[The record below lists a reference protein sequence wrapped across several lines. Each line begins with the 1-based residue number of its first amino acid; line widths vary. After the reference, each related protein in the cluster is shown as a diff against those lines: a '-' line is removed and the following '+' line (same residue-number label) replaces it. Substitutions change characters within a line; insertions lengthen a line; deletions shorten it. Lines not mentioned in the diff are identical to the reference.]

1 MRTATITLRG
11 ADFAQKMSEMRTW
24 LDQQLFEPI
33 RFIYKQDREIIV
45 ISVDFPEGHQA
56 EAFQSRFAGR
66 QHEMASSLRSVQ
78 KLPNRAAGD
87 GSGRPETLATVG
99 RAETRATFGGV
110 EARGTMAQACWWR
123 LVAEEIRAE
132 ADNFGSEAA
141 KETMELAAKAWE
153 QLAEE
158 LEHRLARNGDQQ
170 QGLFL
175 R

>member
-11 ADFAQKMSEMRTW
+11 ADFAQKMSEMRAW

-78 KLPNRAAGD
+78 KLPNRAGAIASWG
-87 GSGRPETLATVG
+87 
-99 RAETRATFGGV
+99 
-110 EARGTMAQACWWR
+110 EAQTRGTMAQACWWR
-123 LVAEEIRAE
+123 LVAEEIRTE
-132 ADNFGSEAA
+132 ADNFGSESA
-141 KETMELAAKAWE
+141 KETMEMAARSWE

-158 LEHRLARNGDQQ
+158 LEDRLARNSDQQ
-170 QGLFL
+170 QGFLF

>member
-1 MRTATITLRG
+1 MRTATVTLRG
-11 ADFAQKMSEMRTW
+11 AEFAQKMSEMRTW
-24 LDQQLFEPI
+24 LDEHFCEPK
-33 RFIYKQDREIIV
+33 RFTYKQNREIIV
-45 ISVDFPEGHQA
+45 MTVDFLEAHHA

-66 QHEMASSLRSVQ
+66 QREVASSLQTAQ
-78 KLPNRAAGD
+78 KQVNRAAYEGF
-87 GSGRPETLATVG
+87 SMP
-99 RAETRATFGGV
+99 

-123 LVAEEIRAE
+123 LVAEEIRTE

-141 KETMELAAKAWE
+141 KETMEIAARGWE

-158 LEHRLARNGDQQ
+158 LENRLARNSYQQ